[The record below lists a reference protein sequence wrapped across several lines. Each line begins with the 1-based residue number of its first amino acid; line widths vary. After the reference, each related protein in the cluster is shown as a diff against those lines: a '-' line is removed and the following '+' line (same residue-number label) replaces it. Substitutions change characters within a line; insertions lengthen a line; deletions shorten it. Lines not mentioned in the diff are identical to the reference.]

1 MSDLTKKINL
11 VGRFATLSK
20 TVDFEEF
27 YSINVWIQKD
37 EITLQGKL
45 NPYTTAAARKLGVD
59 LIYNNECEMLKGS
72 TEDGLLR
79 IVLTV

>member
-27 YSINVWIQKD
+27 YSINVWVAKD
-37 EITLQGKL
+37 EITLQGKINL
-45 NPYTTAAARKLGVD
+45 YTVDVAKKLGIT
-59 LIYNNECEMLKGS
+59 LAYWNNCEMLKGS

-79 IVLTV
+79 MVLTV

>member
-27 YSINVWIQKD
+27 YSINVWVQRD
-37 EITLQGKL
+37 EITLQGKI
-45 NPYTTAAARKLGVD
+45 NPYTTAAAKRLNVD
-59 LIYNNECEMLKGS
+59 LIYNNDSGMLKGE
-72 TEDGLLR
+72 TEDGSVR
-79 IVLTV
+79 IVLT

>member
-27 YSINVWIQKD
+27 YSINVWVQKD
-37 EITLQGKL
+37 EITLQG
-45 NPYTTAAARKLGVD
+45 NINSYTAAVAKKLGIF
-59 LIYNNECEMLKGS
+59 LEYNNDSGMLKGE
-72 TEDGLLR
+72 TEDGSVR
-79 IVLTV
+79 IVLT

>member
-27 YSINVWIQKD
+27 YSINVWVQRD
-37 EITLQGKL
+37 EITLQGEI
-45 NPYTTAAARKLGVD
+45 NPYTTAAAKRLGI
-59 LIYNNECEMLKGS
+59 LLEYNNDSGMLKGE
-72 TEDGLLR
+72 TEDGSIR
-79 IVLTV
+79 IVLT

>member
-27 YSINVWIQKD
+27 YSINVWVQRD
-37 EITLQGKL
+37 EITLQG
-45 NPYTTAAARKLGVD
+45 NINSYTTAAAKKLGIF
-59 LIYNNECEMLKGS
+59 LEYNNDSGMLKGE
-72 TEDGLLR
+72 TEDGSVR
-79 IVLTV
+79 IVLT

>member
-27 YSINVWIQKD
+27 YSINVWVKID
-37 EITLQGKL
+37 EITLQG
-45 NPYTTAAARKLGVD
+45 NINAYTTSAAKKLGIF
-59 LIYNNECEMLKGS
+59 LEYNNDSGMLKGE
-72 TEDGLLR
+72 TEDGSVK
-79 IVLTV
+79 IVLT

>member
-27 YSINVWIQKD
+27 YSINVWVQRD
-37 EITLQGKL
+37 EITLQGNI
-45 NPYTTAAARKLGVD
+45 NPYTKSAAQRLGVN
-59 LIYNNECEMLKGS
+59 LIYSNESAMLKGE
-72 TEDGLLR
+72 TEDGSVR
-79 IVLTV
+79 IVLT

>member
-27 YSINVWIQKD
+27 YSINVWVQRD
-37 EITLQGKL
+37 EITLQG
-45 NPYTTAAARKLGVD
+45 NINSYTTSAAKKLGIF
-59 LIYNNECEMLKGS
+59 LEYNNETGMLKGE
-72 TEDGLLR
+72 TEDGSIR
-79 IVLTV
+79 IVLT